1 MGQAELGIKGM
12 YLSKGCLI
20 TWQNLT
26 DNRVINLSSQWL
38 VSTPC
43 VGVCARLCAS
53 VCVREHGCVS
63 VCVCVHVCVCVEQL
77 IKMCNRFSDPD
88 MPLE

>member
-20 TWQNLT
+20 TWHNLT

-43 VGVCARLCAS
+43 VGVCARLCA
-53 VCVREHGCVS
+53 CVREHGCVS
-63 VCVCVHVCVCVEQL
+63 VCACMRDCVC
-77 IKMCNRFSDPD
+77 MCGAAY
-88 MPLE
+88 